1 MSRFDLRARFSRL
14 LTASPGRRYSI
25 GMVRRGDSASR
36 ARIQLARK
44 KQNLIFCVL
53 CLMALSGNLA
63 VKGRHGADTVITK
76 KDGRVVKGELIAV
89 KMDSILLLISPWGI
103 DESIGISDIS
113 SIRIANRSNAL
124 VGAIWG
130 SLLGGFAG
138 AYIGQEVGEYHGGLL
153 DFSTAFT
160 IIGGAIGVLAGG
172 GGGLLIG
179 SHIKE
184 RFDIEGK
191 SPEGI
196 KMILERLRSRARI
209 PDFR

>member
-1 MSRFDLRARFSRL
+1 V
-14 LTASPGRRYSI
+14 
-25 GMVRRGDSASR
+25 VRRGDSLSGAG
-36 ARIQLARK
+36 IQLAWK
-44 KQNLIFCVL
+44 KQILIFCVL

-63 VKGRHGADTVITK
+63 AKERHGANTVITK
-76 KDGRVVKGELIAV
+76 KDGRAVKGELIAV

-103 DESIGISDIS
+103 DGSIGISDIS
-113 SIRIANRSNAL
+113 SIRIAKKSKAL
-124 VGAIWG
+124 IGAISG
-130 SLLGGFAG
+130 SLLGGLAG

-179 SHIKE
+179 SHVKDWE
-184 RFDIEGK
+184 KFDIEGK

-196 KMILERLRSRARI
+196 KMILERLRSRARV
-209 PDFR
+209 PNFR